1 MLFLTAGL
9 HLLDAHAPP
18 RPLYT
23 LGGVLKI
30 EHRWIRP
37 ERLADA
43 SASAEALGHLIRLAA
58 FLATDA
64 SAHGGGSLDVTN
76 TSAVAEASAR
86 LLEFVS
92 KLRPVL
98 AVFRRATHAVIETD
112 NLSLEGGGA
121 MLGALNDALLMLLL
135 QPPPPPPPPPHPLPL
150 GHSAPE
156 PPEGNESEDRPD
168 YRSTAVCLELLPAIC
183 SAGSWGL
190 QTGTYPRF
198 IYSAVLP

>member
-64 SAHGGGSLDVTN
+64 SAHGGGSLDVTH

-135 QPPPPPPPPPHPLPL
+135 QPSPPPPPHPLPL
-150 GHSAPE
+150 GRSDAE
-156 PPEGNESEDRPD
+156 PPKGNESEDLPEHRT
-168 YRSTAVCLELLPAIC
+168 TAVCLELLPAIC
-183 SAGSWGL
+183 SVGSWGL